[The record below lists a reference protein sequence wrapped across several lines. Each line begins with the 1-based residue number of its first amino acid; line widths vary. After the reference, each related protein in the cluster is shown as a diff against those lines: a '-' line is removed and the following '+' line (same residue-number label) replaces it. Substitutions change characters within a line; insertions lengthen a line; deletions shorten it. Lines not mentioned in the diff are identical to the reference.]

1 MMKSEQMIMV
11 APREALLASD
21 YFQGFRP
28 AREVDY
34 ESRLLQ
40 NFSYRR
46 RREMENDPSWKQPI
60 GYALIVN
67 RAARLV
73 FAYQRS
79 SRAGEYHETRLMG
92 KWSWGVGGHI
102 EKCDQGDGNPIRAS
116 MLREVG
122 EEIGLKSFGE
132 PEVLGYIN
140 DDSDP
145 VGKVHFGVLY
155 VIPTT
160 ETVVHP
166 ACPELKEGGMHE
178 AEELAALISRP
189 GVIVEEWS
197 KFSLPPLLEY
207 LGKLSA
213 STGSRRL

>member
-1 MMKSEQMIMV
+1 MKSDQMIMV
-11 APREALLASD
+11 APRRVLFASD

-34 ESRLLQ
+34 ESRLLKS
-40 NFSYRR
+40 FGYRR
-46 RREMENDPSWKQPI
+46 RGEVEDDPSWKQPI
-60 GYALIVN
+60 GYALVVN
-67 RAARLV
+67 RAARTV

-79 SRAGEYHETRLMG
+79 SKAGEYHETRLMG

-102 EKCDQGDGNPIRAS
+102 EKCDGADGNPIRAS

-122 EEIGLKSFGE
+122 EEIGLASSGE

-155 VIPTT
+155 VIPTSQ
-160 ETVVHP
+160 TVVHP
-166 ACPELKEGGMHE
+166 ACPELQEGGMRA
-178 AEELAALISRP
+178 AEELEALISRP

-197 KFSLPPLLEY
+197 KFSLPPLIEY
-207 LGKLSA
+207 LGRPSSA
-213 STGSRRL
+213 RR

>member
-1 MMKSEQMIMV
+1 MMKKDQMIMV
-11 APREALLASD
+11 TTRKELFASD

-34 ESRLLQ
+34 ESRLLLS
-40 NFSYRR
+40 FSYLRR
-46 RREMENDPSWKQPI
+46 GEMEIDPSWKQPI

-67 RAARLV
+67 RSARTV

-79 SRAGEYHETRLMG
+79 SKEGEYHETRLMG

-116 MLREVG
+116 MIREVG
-122 EEIGLKSFGE
+122 EEIGLKSSGE

-155 VIPTT
+155 VIPTV
-160 ETVVHP
+160 ETIVHP
-166 ACPELKEGGMHE
+166 ACPELKEGGMRA
-178 AEELAALISRP
+178 AEELAALVSQP

-197 KFSLPPLLEY
+197 KISLPPLLEY
-207 LGKLSA
+207 LGRPA
-213 STGSRRL
+213 SPRR